1 MDSLRCMTRRTL
13 NTCNVEHVGSVR
25 IDHLTE
31 TKEPKP
37 NQTSFGRKVTGYK
50 DTCGVR
56 IQISSFLGEAW
67 STELRNPALEFPT
80 TLSDP
85 NLLFISS
92 IHCV

>member
-1 MDSLRCMTRRTL
+1 MYDQK
-13 NTCNVEHVGSVR
+13 NTQHLQCGACWLCK
-25 IDHLTE
+25 DHLTE